1 MPEKI
6 FIGVA
11 WPYSNGSLHIGQ
23 IVGAYL
29 PADVFARYHRTAGN
43 DVLMVSGSDLHW
55 TPITVRAEQEGR
67 TPDDVASRFH
77 NEFLASWKRL
87 GISWDL
93 YTTTGTDNHIR
104 IVQDMFRS
112 EERRVGKEWR
122 GRCGR

>member
-29 PADVFARYHRTAGN
+29 PADVFARYHRAAGN
-43 DVLMVSGSDLHW
+43 DVLMVSGSDLHG

-67 TPDDVASRFH
+67 TPTEVASQFH
-77 NEFLASWKRL
+77 NASLAPRQRL
-87 GISWDL
+87 GISWAL
-93 YTTTGTDNHIR
+93 YTTTGTANHAR
-104 IVQDMFRS
+104 PATYTVLSLPGQ
-112 EERRVGKEWR
+112 
-122 GRCGR
+122 